1 MKVFPKKYSEAER
14 PTDENYEKDW
24 LADYPKVLYIYS
36 LSEVAFLVHK
46 LKQFL
51 KKFRKSKYIKKEI
64 CPKLRDELLAE
75 IAEKVDLALEIFEMV
90 QRRKQEENSNKG
102 MLFEVFKKQA
112 EVVMLQNKN
121 NLKELKEKRKELIK
135 QFDEVC
141 KEEFNSIK
149 NLLAIFEE
157 ESNIRFN
164 WTDNCLTKTSIM

>member
-24 LADYPKVLYIYS
+24 LANYPKVLYIYS

-112 EVVMLQNKN
+112 EVVMLQNKKT
-121 NLKELKEKRKELIK
+121 LKELKEKNK
-135 QFDEVC
+135 
-141 KEEFNSIK
+141 K
-149 NLLAIFEE
+149 N
-157 ESNIRFN
+157 
-164 WTDNCLTKTSIM
+164 